1 MSRLAREHALLVLA
15 DAGRTKRAEPAD
27 IAALAD
33 FMADESDGSLALLLL
48 RGATLNGVKL

>member
-33 FMADESDGSLALLLL
+33 FMADEQDHTLALMLL
-48 RGATLNGVKL
+48 RGTTVNGVKY